1 MKKFIMLFFL
11 VALSVNTFANT
22 IKFTET
28 DKYMIC
34 DVNVDN
40 ENFEQTADFYNFLY
54 DVIQKSQNTNKKVV
68 IRYNGKW
75 KYVLPT
81 SESVIAADI
90 ITGHLTSGTIFKSK
104 AWYTSMKKV
113 FNIMKNDKNILV
125 TIK

>member
-22 IKFTET
+22 TKFTET

-34 DVNVDN
+34 DVNVN
-40 ENFEQTADFYNFLY
+40 NKNFEQTADFYNFLY

-90 ITGHLTSGTIFKSK
+90 ITGHLTSGATFKSK
-104 AWYTSMKKV
+104 AWYASMKKV

>member
-22 IKFTET
+22 TKFTET

-34 DVNVDN
+34 DVNIDN
-40 ENFEQTADFYNFLY
+40 DNFEQTADFYNFLY
-54 DVIQKSQNTNKKVV
+54 DVIQKSQNINKKVV
-68 IRYNGKW
+68 IRYNKKW

-81 SESVIAADI
+81 AESIIAADI
-90 ITGHLTSGTIFKSK
+90 ITAHLTSGTAFKSK
-104 AWYTSMKKV
+104 AWYISMKKV
-113 FNIMKNDKNILV
+113 FDIMKTDNILI